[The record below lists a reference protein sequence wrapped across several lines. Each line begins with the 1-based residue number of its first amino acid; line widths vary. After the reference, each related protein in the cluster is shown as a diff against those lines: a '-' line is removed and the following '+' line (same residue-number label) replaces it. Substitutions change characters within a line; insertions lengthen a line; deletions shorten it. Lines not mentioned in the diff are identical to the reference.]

1 MDLQNTEIAY
11 RLKSNRQL
19 LKTLFIF
26 RLISNSV
33 LVSIC
38 TKIITWSLRF
48 NLPISEILDKT
59 VFKQFCAGID
69 EKDSIQVVKKLKK
82 LNVKSYMHYASE
94 GNKSENDFD
103 NNLKIIKTLLT

>member
-1 MDLQNTEIAY
+1 MDFQNTEIAY

-48 NLPISEILDKT
+48 NLPISGILNKT

-82 LNVKSYMHYASE
+82 LNVNSYALCFE

-103 NNLKIIKTLLT
+103 NNLKIIIRHY